1 MPARLYNED
10 GNPVDLGRELN
21 RSGGEGVIY
30 ELQNREDLVAKVYRE
45 PPSSEKAAKVSI
57 MPRLCTER
65 LLNLCAWPTKT
76 LHDRGGGRL
85 NGFVMPK
92 IVDHE
97 PIHLLYGVKDRLV
110 KYPDANWPFLLQTAA
125 NVARAF
131 QVVHDHGHVI
141 GDINHGGVLVSK
153 KATVKLVDCD
163 SFQITWEGHTYL
175 CGVGQVT
182 HTPPEFQG
190 QNLGGVVRS
199 QSHDAFGLAI
209 IIFQLLFMG
218 RHPFSGRFLDRGDM
232 LPDRAIKE
240 YRFAYGPGAA
250 GRRMLPPPGA
260 LNLEAVTQPVAQLFE
275 RAFGRG
281 TKRPSAAE
289 WVKPL
294 SDLSASLRQ
303 CTQNSGHYFLKT
315 LSSCPWCQIEIGS
328 GVAIFNPA
336 IIVGTWTERGGF
348 TIAAVWAR
356 INQIEA
362 PGPLPQIIARSLIT
376 VTPSTKA
383 KQLKRNRIFKTILA
397 GSVLVA
403 ISSVLSVA
411 PVGAAP
417 AAWVIVLL
425 GVVAT
430 VLVMKGGREAR
441 GVFENSKRQAESTWN
456 AADRR
461 WHGQGGDEAFRNKLR
476 ELEKDKAEY
485 EKLPNLRLQR
495 LRQLEQNVRQ
505 RQKQKFLD
513 RYRIDS
519 ADIRGLGHARKIA
532 LRSYGIET
540 ADDVTRQAVLA
551 VPGFGPVYTS
561 YLLTWRN
568 MIEQKFVFNPNQGV
582 DPADRAA
589 VEREITVAKSRLE
602 EQLQKGPRQLLLLSS
617 QVKAARNTMQPA
629 VEQNL
634 RALVQAETDLKT
646 VAAVTTALVPL
657 AVITFGAVLVLTSV
671 KQSRSTTAVDPS
683 SGTLH
688 GQTNQPYN
696 ANSPELKN
704 GNPGPSLEEQAQ
716 ARYLAGI
723 ELTKA
728 RKYQDAIAEYQQALV
743 FAPKLAAAHHEIG
756 FAYLKLGKYKE
767 SIEALK
773 QAAALKPDNADTHL
787 QLALAYKAMARWEEA
802 AGAFER
808 SIELKPEN
816 AAVHYQLG
824 QVYEKL
830 NDNDAALNTYRE
842 AIRLKA
848 DYSLAHYALGL
859 LHLQL
864 GDADAAMS
872 EYEILAGLNKKLAD
886 QLYERI
892 NE

>member
-1 MPARLYNED
+1 MPARFYNED
-10 GNPVDLGRELN
+10 GDPVDLGRELN

-30 ELQNREDLVAKVYRE
+30 DLQNRENLVAKVYRL

-76 LHDRGGGRL
+76 LHDRPGGKL
-85 NGFVMPK
+85 EGFVMPK

-163 SFQITWEGHTYL
+163 SFQITWQGHTYL

-190 QNLGGVVRS
+190 QNLAAVVRS

-218 RHPFSGRFLDRGDM
+218 RHPFSGRYLDSGDM

-240 YRFAYGPGAA
+240 YRFAYGPGAV

-260 LNLEAVTQPVAQLFE
+260 LNLDAVTQPLAQLFE

-281 TKRPSAAE
+281 TKRPAAAE
-289 WVKPL
+289 WIKPL
-294 SDLSASLRQ
+294 SDLSANLSR
-303 CTQNSGHYFLKT
+303 CSQNSGHYFLKT

-376 VTPSTKA
+376 VAPSTKA
-383 KQLKRNRIFKTILA
+383 KQIKRNRILKTILA
-397 GSVLVA
+397 GGVLGA
-403 ISSVLSVA
+403 ISSVLFLA
-411 PVGAAP
+411 PVAAAP
-417 AAWVIVLL
+417 AAWIMVLS

-441 GVFENSKRQAESTWN
+441 GEFENSKRQAESTWN

-476 ELEKDKAEY
+476 ELEKDKTEY
-485 EKLPNLRLQR
+485 EKLPNLRLQK

-561 YLLTWRN
+561 YLMTWRN

-602 EQLQKGPRQLLLLSS
+602 EELQKGPRHLLQLSS
-617 QVKAARNTMQPA
+617 QINAARRTMQPA
-629 VEQNL
+629 VEQSL
-634 RALVQAETDLKT
+634 RVLVQAETDLKNVSAT
-646 VAAVTTALVPL
+646 ATALLPL
-657 AVITFGAVLVLTSV
+657 AVVTLGAVLVLTSV
-671 KQSRSTTAVDPS
+671 KQSRSTTTADAS
-683 SGTLH
+683 LGTTN
-688 GQTNQPYN
+688 GQTNQLYN
-696 ANSPELKN
+696 ANSPDLKSQ
-704 GNPGPSLEEQAQ
+704 NPGPTLQEQAQ

-743 FAPKLAAAHHEIG
+743 FAPKLAAAHHELG
-756 FAYLKLGKYKE
+756 FAYLKIGKYKE

-773 QAAALKPDNADTHL
+773 QAVALRPDNADTYI
-787 QLALAYKAMARWEEA
+787 QLGIAYRATARWKDA
-802 AGAFER
+802 AGAFEK
-808 SIELKPEN
+808 SIELKPGN
-816 AAVHYQLG
+816 ASVDYQLG

-830 NDNDAALNTYRE
+830 NDTDAALDTYRE
-842 AIRLKA
+842 GIRLSPGYA
-848 DYSLAHYALGL
+848 PVHYALGL
-859 LHLQL
+859 LYLKL

-886 QLYERI
+886 ELYERI